1 MEPSVTLEC
10 VDAKGDMKQ
19 DMDPASTMPRALEG
33 DHMTIDSRP
42 ITTLTS
48 AVARTIKSV

>member
-1 MEPSVTLEC
+1 MTLEC